1 MSLIN
6 SMQLFNIL
14 HTEDSS
20 VDVGLNW
27 IDVDQCHIAYR
38 FNEDDQEDIEFHMMM
53 SREQLEDMLAFLTDK
68 LRSS

>member
-14 HTEDSS
+14 STEDSC

-27 IDVDQCHIAYR
+27 IDIDQCHLAYR
-38 FNEDDQEDIEFHMMM
+38 FNEDDQEDIEFHIMM
-53 SREQLEDMLAFLTDK
+53 SREQLQDMVDFLTDK